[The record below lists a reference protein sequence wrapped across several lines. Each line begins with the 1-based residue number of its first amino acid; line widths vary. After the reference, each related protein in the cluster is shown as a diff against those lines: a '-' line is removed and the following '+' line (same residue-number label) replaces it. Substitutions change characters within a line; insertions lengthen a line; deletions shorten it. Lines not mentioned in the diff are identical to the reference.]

1 MAARR
6 QAPPGPNGEA
16 PAGWNP
22 VGASEDSHADS
33 RTEPKHSAGLP
44 ERQQRA
50 LLALLRGPQT
60 RNDIDTL
67 CAVSNGPDLIWKL
80 RALGLQ
86 IDMTMRPGLNRFG
99 RAIRHGVYDL
109 RPGQGARIARLLLGQ
124 TVDSGGGHG

>member
-22 VGASEDSHADS
+22 AGASEDGHTDS
-33 RTEPKHSAGLP
+33 ETGAKHSAGLP

-80 RALGLQ
+80 RALGLE
-86 IDMTMRPGLNRFG
+86 IDMTMQPGLNRFG

-109 RPGQGARIARLLLGQ
+109 RPGQDARITRLLQGP
-124 TVDSGGGHG
+124 TADPGGSHG